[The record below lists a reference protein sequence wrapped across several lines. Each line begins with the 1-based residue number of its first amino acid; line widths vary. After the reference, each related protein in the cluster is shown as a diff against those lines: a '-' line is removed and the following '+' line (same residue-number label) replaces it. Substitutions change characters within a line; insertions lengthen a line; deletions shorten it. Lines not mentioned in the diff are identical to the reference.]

1 MSSAGEISVVKTP
14 LNVKIEI
21 ETAQQ
26 IRELLKKE
34 QSAASQIGLSSSPNF
49 SDLTRML
56 LKKGLVERW
65 KELHATTN
73 SLSTQVGKSPGR

>member
-1 MSSAGEISVVKTP
+1 VVKTP

-21 ETAQQ
+21 EMAQQ

-34 QSAASQIGLSSSPNF
+34 QSAASQIGLSASPNF

-56 LKKGLVERW
+56 LKKGLAERW

-73 SLSTQVGKSPGR
+73 SASTQVAKPPGR